1 MSVNLKSLV
10 TKLNATC
17 RNTLEAAAGL
27 CLSRTNYEIDI
38 EHLLIKLAD
47 VSNSDLTHI
56 WRQSDVETSRLS
68 RDLTRAIERMKT
80 GNARTPALSQRVVKL
95 LTDAWTI
102 GSLDYGEQQIRSGT
116 ILVALLADETLSR
129 LVLNGS

>member
-38 EHLLIKLAD
+38 EHLLIKLTD

-56 WRQSDVETSRLS
+56 WRQYDVETSRLS

-95 LTDAWTI
+95 LTDARTI
-102 GSLDYGEQQIRSGT
+102 GQFYYGEEFVRSGPT
-116 ILVALLADETLSR
+116 DRTRLRDATLSR
-129 LVLNGS
+129 TD

>member
-56 WRQSDVETSRLS
+56 WRQYDVETSRLS
-68 RDLTRAIERMKT
+68 RDLTRAIEENSAPMVRLPPP
-80 GNARTPALSQRVVKL
+80 PA
-95 LTDAWTI
+95 
-102 GSLDYGEQQIRSGT
+102 
-116 ILVALLADETLSR
+116 
-129 LVLNGS
+129 